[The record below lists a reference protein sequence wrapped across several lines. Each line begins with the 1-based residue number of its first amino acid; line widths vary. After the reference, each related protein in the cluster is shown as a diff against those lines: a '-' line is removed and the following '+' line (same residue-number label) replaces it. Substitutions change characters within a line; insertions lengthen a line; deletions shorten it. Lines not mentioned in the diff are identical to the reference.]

1 MSDSEIENDIIL
13 LAARINELDKLNVA
27 MLNKIATQGL
37 TILDLQQSIVK
48 ITNLLLDMIKEI
60 QS

>member
-27 MLNKIATQGL
+27 MLNKIATQSM

-48 ITNLLLDMIKEI
+48 ITDLLLDMIKEI